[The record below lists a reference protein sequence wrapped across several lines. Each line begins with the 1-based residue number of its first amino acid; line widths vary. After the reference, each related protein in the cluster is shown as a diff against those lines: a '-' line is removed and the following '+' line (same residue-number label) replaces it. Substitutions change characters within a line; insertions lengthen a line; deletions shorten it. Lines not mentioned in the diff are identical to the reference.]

1 MRLINLEPGRSG
13 RMLLN
18 ALPFVL
24 LLIVYVIASDA
35 RLQANPND
43 KLLPSF
49 ATIAHKVGELVSEAD
64 KRTGHI
70 LLSGRTRSPR

>member
-49 ATIAHKVGELVSEAD
+49 ATIAHKVGSSSPRLTSAPG
-64 KRTGHI
+64 TSS
-70 LLSGRTRSPR
+70 SGRTRSPR